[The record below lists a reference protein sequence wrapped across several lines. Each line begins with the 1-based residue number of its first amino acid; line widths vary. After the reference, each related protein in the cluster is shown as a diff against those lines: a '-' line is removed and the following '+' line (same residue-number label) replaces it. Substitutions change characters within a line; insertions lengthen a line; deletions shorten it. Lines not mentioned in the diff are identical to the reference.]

1 MFCERKPKSQFFA
14 EIQPFEKK
22 YAKSKFEWVDSSEEA
37 VEKYVKM
44 SRSSL

>member
-1 MFCERKPKSQFFA
+1 MKFFA
-14 EIQPFEKK
+14 EIQPVEEKNP
-22 YAKSKFEWVDSSEEA
+22 KSKFEWVDSCEET

>member
-1 MFCERKPKSQFFA
+1 MFYERKPKLQLFA
-14 EIQPFEKK
+14 EIQPGKK
-22 YAKSKFEWVDSSEEA
+22 NAKSKFEWVDSSEEA